1 MEQSH
6 KSATIGQGTTVSG
19 GTVTGV
25 LRTANTVE
33 EVFALLQA
41 PDLDETIIVTDS
53 PSATAVVPLLARV
66 KGVVCRSG
74 GLTSHLAIVC
84 REFELAC
91 VVGAGLPEAAE
102 LEGARAAIREDG
114 SIERV

>member
-1 MEQSH
+1 M
-6 KSATIGQGTTVSG
+6 SAVIGHGTTVSG
-19 GTVTGV
+19 GAVKGR
-25 LRTANTVE
+25 LRTANTID

-41 PDLDETIIVTDS
+41 PDLEETIIITDS

-66 KGVVCRSG
+66 KGVICRTG

-91 VVGAGLPEAAE
+91 VVAADLPDATA
-102 LEGARAAIREDG
+102 LEGTRGGILPDG
-114 SIERV
+114 SIERD